1 MRLPAILILGKKQ
14 CCFCAVSFAFCSW
27 STRLDHFHFHLFGT
41 ACLVTRPWA
50 KMIHTIVT
58 THNIQK
64 YHVRCTKYSQC
75 IADVVPKK
83 CSQRKHNTKH
93 DERYH
98 AEEKRFAEKHVRPA
112 WHLFSIYYTHFFCCG
127 PRNIRVH
134 FKKSYG
140 LSCALQ
146 QSLIK
151 ILRKCSLN
159 DFK

>member
-1 MRLPAILILGKKQ
+1 MRLPAIWILGKKQ
-14 CCFCAVSFAFCSW
+14 CCFCAVSFAFGFLSP
-27 STRLDHFHFHLFGT
+27 RLDHFHFHLFGT

-75 IADVVPKK
+75 IADVVPKNV
-83 CSQRKHNTKH
+83 RKGNTTLNTTNVTMQK
-93 DERYH
+93 
-98 AEEKRFAEKHVRPA
+98 KNVLQTKHVRPA
-112 WHLFSIYYTHFFCCG
+112 WHLFYIYYTHFFCCG

-134 FKKSYG
+134 FKKSHG

-151 ILRKCSLN
+151 ICASVA
-159 DFK
+159 